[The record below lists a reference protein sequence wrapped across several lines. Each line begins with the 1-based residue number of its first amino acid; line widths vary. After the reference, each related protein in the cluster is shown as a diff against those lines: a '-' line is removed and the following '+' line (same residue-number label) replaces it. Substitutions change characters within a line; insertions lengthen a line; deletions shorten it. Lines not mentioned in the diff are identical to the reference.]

1 MLLTLLGQPAAAAPV
16 TWNPAD
22 KGPNLTLSGGDLT
35 VTAAT
40 GSYDQFVRAT
50 QSKTSGKW
58 VFAAVMNTADYT
70 EGVGLCNASQDLTDD
85 FLPLANAIMAMRD
98 ESQWKYNGTTV
109 GAKTQFWASATEVMI
124 ALDADNRLVWMSSD
138 GGTTWRG
145 SAVGSPSAGTNGQ
158 AIGFTGAIFPCV
170 TTSDGRSWVGR
181 FTDADIAGTIP
192 SGFTA
197 WGDAGAIS
205 ASASQ
210 TLGLV
215 TQTANAST
223 GSAIS
228 ASASQT
234 LALPTQ
240 TATAVVTVAASA
252 SQTLGLVA
260 QTANLQTAGGSISAS
275 ASQALA
281 LPTQTATAGVTVAA
295 SASQTLDLVTVAET
309 AAVLVG
315 ASATQG
321 LQLVTQAATA
331 AVVDGRSASADQT
344 LALVTQT
351 ATGVVVP
358 SREASASQTLPL
370 LTAAATSTVR
380 VAANG
385 NQTLPLVTQAAT
397 GTAALGPISA
407 SATQMLSPPTQ
418 IVSILLWVTV
428 PDATGSWTPVGDAT
442 GGWADT
448 AGPSGTWIDAA

>member
-1 MLLTLLGQPAAAAPV
+1 MLLTLLGQPAAAVPV

-22 KGPNLTLSGGDLT
+22 KGPNLTLSGGNLT
-35 VTAAT
+35 VTAAS
-40 GSYDQFVRAT
+40 GFYDQFVRAT
-50 QSKTSGKW
+50 QSKTTGKW
-58 VFAAVMNTADYT
+58 VFSAVMNTADYT
-70 EGVGLCNASQDLTDD
+70 EGVGVCNASQDLTDD

-158 AIGFTGAIFPCV
+158 AVGFTGAIFPCV
-170 TTSDGRSWVGR
+170 TTSDGRSWAGR

-192 SGFTA
+192 AGFTA

-215 TQTANAST
+215 TQTANLQTT
-223 GSAIS
+223 GGSIS

-240 TATAVVTVAASA
+240 TATAA
-252 SQTLGLVA
+252 
-260 QTANLQTAGGSISAS
+260 
-275 ASQALA
+275 
-281 LPTQTATAGVTVAA
+281 VTVAA

-309 AAVLVG
+309 AAVRVSASAAQTLDLLTATETVAVRVS
-315 ASATQG
+315 ASATQ
-321 LQLVTQAATA
+321 
-331 AVVDGRSASADQT
+331 T
-344 LALVTQT
+344 LDLVTQT
-351 ATGVVVP
+351 ANATASN
-358 SREASASQTLPL
+358 SRSASANQTLDLITAVETAAVQVSASLSQNLVLLSQTAAAAARVSASASQTLVL
-370 LTAAATSTVR
+370 LSQTATGTAPITRFVSASQTFVLLSQTAAAAVR

-385 NQTLPLVTQAAT
+385 SVTLLPPEQVLDVS
-397 GTAALGPISA
+397 GP
-407 SATQMLSPPTQ
+407 TWREVL
-418 IVSILLWVTV
+418 
-428 PDATGSWTPVGDAT
+428 DATENWSSVSAASGIWIPQ
-442 GGWADT
+442 
-448 AGPSGTWIDAA
+448 AGA